1 MPYTG
6 KQGIARI
13 NNIDLPVTN
22 WSLDETINAIDVTH
36 IKETTPAEARRYIS
50 DALTQ
55 MSGSCILD
63 LTDAIGKLDIS
74 DGQIMTFYFEDARFV
89 AFSGDLVISS
99 TPVTVEVGDKVNAS
113 IEFTVD
119 GETQIGVTAPRQLQV
134 TGFTAAGGDLFN
146 VTGEWLIRNGY
157 DTADQQQ
164 RISIL
169 KRRAAGW
176 LAVQTQLVGKTQ
188 TLISDTVV
196 DKVLDLEAL
205 VWVQAQNPLGTFS
218 APSNI
223 VILEPGGL
231 WP

>member
-6 KQGIARI
+6 NQGIARI

-22 WSLDETINAIDVTH
+22 WALDETINAIDVTH

-89 AFSGDLVISS
+89 AFSGVLVISS

-134 TGFTAAGGDLFN
+134 DGFTEISDPEYTIEMSWLLRNGASLGDSPQRVSMQKRTAGG
-146 VTGEWLIRNGY
+146 W
-157 DTADQQQ
+157 QQ
-164 RISIL
+164 
-169 KRRAAGW
+169 
-176 LAVQTQLVGKTQ
+176 VQTFSAAKNAIVYAGF
-188 TLISDTVV
+188 SVDTST
-196 DKVLDLEAL
+196 DLEIML
-205 VWVQAQNPLGTFS
+205 WVQAQSPPSIYS

-223 VILEPGGL
+223 VSLEPDGL